1 MSATKHSQLQK
12 TASDAVGQPN
22 KTRGITFGAA
32 LVCKTNHLWAEFSA
46 MNSAFVLLL
55 WLQDVPGYKS
65 KGRWH
70 NSAEK
75 PHSAFLLINS

>member
-32 LVCKTNHLWAEFSA
+32 LVCKTNHLWAEVSA
-46 MNSAFVLLL
+46 MNSAFALLL
-55 WLQDVPGYKS
+55 
-65 KGRWH
+65 
-70 NSAEK
+70 
-75 PHSAFLLINS
+75 